1 MMDTARIE
9 LALGSAI
16 EYVAGTVNGVET
28 VFEQEGDVWFATV
41 PRNPRAWYDVRLTM
55 IDAAGNRGSYEGR
68 TYYGIYLVTDRTRND
83 VDFAQRQRQR
93 INEYGWESLTAAE
106 QAQWLEGLK
115 GAYNLEDL
123 HRVDA
128 ACDYLAQLLSRHGY
142 HIVAVKQDWRREDIP
157 TKTQL
162 AVYLG
167 NVERLRQAFVVMPGR
182 EPLPEDLERLDWQ
195 KANTIER
202 VLLDIYILLNN
213 MIAAMDR
220 YAGTFYCGEE
230 GAGS

>member
-9 LALGSAI
+9 LTLGSAI
-16 EYVAGTVNGVET
+16 EYVAGTVNGAET
-28 VFEQEGDVWFATV
+28 VFEEEGGVWRADV
-41 PRNPRAWYDVRLTM
+41 PRNPRAWYDIALTM
-55 IDAAGNRGSYEGR
+55 IDAAGNRSTYEGR
-68 TYYGIYLVTDRTRND
+68 TYYGIYLVTDRRQAD
-83 VDFAQRQRQR
+83 VDFAARQRER
-93 INEYGWESLTAAE
+93 INEYGWESLTVAE

-128 ACDYLAQLLSRHGY
+128 ACDYLAQLLSQHGY
-142 HIVAVKQDWRREDIP
+142 HIVAVKQDWRRETIP
-157 TKTQL
+157 TKGQL

-167 NVERLRQAFVVMPGR
+167 NVQRLREAFVVMPGR
-182 EPLPEDLERLDWQ
+182 EPLPADLERLDWRG
-195 KANTIER
+195 ANTIER

-220 YAGTFYCGEE
+220 YCGTFYAGEE
-230 GAGS
+230 